1 MYRDL
6 HPVTYYFYPLLQGD
20 YAPGAHK
27 DLFDTILDTEVAKP
41 AESLLYVHI
50 PYCHDLCQFC
60 PFHIKIASGE
70 DVYERYTTS
79 LCREMEL
86 LAQRPSIAQRTFS
99 AVYFGGG
106 SPSIL
111 PVPHIRRLL
120 EGIHR
125 HFRLTPGAEIS
136 FEGEPRTLGN
146 PELLEL
152 LKEWKV
158 SRLSFGLQTY
168 DEVQRQR
175 FRIVAT
181 LKDVERVTVNA
192 RRLGF
197 HDINVDMMYDLP
209 GQNLTTLNEDLAALR
224 AADFDS
230 VDYYNLHYY
239 AFPKKFRAAMD
250 SGEIPPKPGMD
261 MHMAMTEHIRWHMR
275 EMGYNAVADQVFS
288 KYDKVC
294 EYFRLLWG
302 GGEGDHSAETVAV
315 GTSARGYLSGV
326 AYMNTGEVNTYCSM
340 VEQGQLPVA
349 KLSARLERPE
359 NRGAVFMPKFFRI
372 SKRHQAAIDTI
383 PADVWK
389 AWQDSGL
396 IYETPGS
403 WELSEHGKQ
412 WTPNMMLD
420 AFESSQRQV
429 AGVSLNALE
438 KKPGV
443 RTGTF

>member
-1 MYRDL
+1 MYSDL

-20 YAPGAHK
+20 YAPGSHQGLLDA
-27 DLFDTILDTEVAKP
+27 ILDTEVPKP
-41 AESLLYVHI
+41 AESLLYIHI

-60 PFHIKIASGE
+60 PFHIKIANGE
-70 DVYERYTTS
+70 DVYARYTDS
-79 LCREMEL
+79 LCKEMEL
-86 LAQRPSIAQRTFS
+86 LARRPAIAQRTFS

-111 PVPHIRRLL
+111 PVPQVRKLL
-120 EGIHR
+120 ESIHR
-125 HFRLTPGAEIS
+125 CFKLAPDAELS
-136 FEGEPRTLGN
+136 FEGEPRTLSN

-152 LKEWKV
+152 LKAWKV

-181 LKDVERVTVNA
+181 LKDVERVTENA

-209 GQNLTTLNEDLAALR
+209 GQNITRLNDDLAALR

-250 SGEIPPKPGMD
+250 TGEIPPKPGVD
-261 MHMAMTEHIRWHMR
+261 MHMAMNEHIRWRMR
-275 EMGYNAVADQVFS
+275 ELGYNAVADQVFS
-288 KYDKVC
+288 KHGKVC

-302 GGEGDHSAETVAV
+302 GGDGDHAAETVAV
-315 GTSARGYLSGV
+315 GSSARGYLQGV
-326 AYMNTGEVNTYCSM
+326 SYMNTGEVNTYTNL
-340 VEQGQLPVA
+340 VGQGVLPVA
-349 KLSARLERPE
+349 KLSGALARPE

-372 SKRHQAAIDTI
+372 AKRHQAAIDSI
-383 PADVWK
+383 PADVWQ
-389 AWQDSGL
+389 AWQEWGL
-396 IYETPGS
+396 IYETPDT
-403 WELSEHGKQ
+403 WELSETGKQ
-412 WTPNMMLD
+412 WTTNMMLD
-420 AFESSQRQV
+420 AFDATQRQA